1 MYSACSSLLFSACI
15 CVCVLSYLLVLFFSY
30 EDGRTKISLTLI
42 ACSSLPILLM
52 LIYAVIIMLC
62 ECMWAQQIS
71 ALSSQRWTNVNS
83 IHSICLI
90 FNRYKLNPIDF
101 VCVCVFHSHRE
112 AKKERTLTS
121 FSHLPPLP
129 SRPLTRMFS
138 LP

>member
-1 MYSACSSLLFSACI
+1 MCSACSSLLFSACI
-15 CVCVLSYLLVLFFSY
+15 CVCVLSNLLVLFFSY

-62 ECMWAQQIS
+62 ECMWAQKISGS
-71 ALSSQRWTNVNS
+71 ALSSQCWTNINS

-90 FNRYKLNPIDF
+90 FNRYKLNPTD
-101 VCVCVFHSHRE
+101 CVCVFHSHRE
-112 AKKERTLTS
+112 AKKERTLIS
-121 FSHLPPLP
+121 FSHPPPLP
-129 SRPLTRMFS
+129 SRPLIRMFS